1 MSQNIK
7 AALLGI
13 SAFCSIGLLNA
24 CRESNRD
31 NDGAASE
38 NGQLRVMVSVPPLAD
53 LVRKVGGQEIHID
66 ILVDKGQDPHT
77 FSPSPVQMKA
87 LGRADILLTVGMPF
101 EETLIDKI
109 SDTNTGIT
117 VVDASAGIE
126 KLELEH
132 HEEEEGETEDGHE
145 HHHHD
150 SDPHV
155 WLAPYSIKVQLDNIK
170 NALAGAVPGKAG
182 FFADNLAAAQVQ
194 LDLAHEQITG
204 KLKPF
209 AGRQFFVFHPA
220 FGYFANEYG
229 LEQVA
234 IEVGGHSPTPKELI
248 GFLAVAKE
256 AGIKVI
262 FVQPQFDPRS
272 AEVIAKELDAKVA
285 TLDPLAPDVIKSLH
299 AIADAIVEGFSD
311 PEDKL

>member
-1 MSQNIK
+1 MYQNIK
-7 AALLGI
+7 AALLGLG
-13 SAFCSIGLLNA
+13 AFCSLGLLNA
-24 CRESNRD
+24 CRESNTG
-31 NDGAASE
+31 NEGPSGE
-38 NGQLRVMVSVPPLAD
+38 NEQLRVMVSVPPLAD
-53 LVRKVGGQEIHID
+53 LIRKVGGQEIHID

-87 LGRADILLTVGMPF
+87 LGKADILFTVDMPF
-101 EETLIDKI
+101 EKTLIDKI

-126 KLELEH
+126 KLGLEH
-132 HEEEEGETEDGHE
+132 HEEEEGETGGDHEGHD
-145 HHHHD
+145 HD

-155 WLAPYSIKVQLDNIK
+155 WLAPYSIKVQLENIK
-170 NALAGAVPGKAG
+170 NALAIAAPGKAD
-182 FFADNLAAAQVQ
+182 FFAGNLEAAQVQ
-194 LDLAHEQITG
+194 LARAHEQITS

-209 AGRQFFVFHPA
+209 AGKQFFVFHPA

-234 IEVGGHSPTPKELI
+234 IEVGGHNPTPKELI
-248 GFLAVAKE
+248 GFLTVAKE

-262 FVQPQFDPRS
+262 FIQPQFDPRS
-272 AEVIAKELDAKVA
+272 AEVIAKELGAKVIN
-285 TLDPLAPDVIKSLH
+285 LDPLAPDVIKSLH

-311 PEDKL
+311 PEDRL

>member
-1 MSQNIK
+1 MYQNIK
-7 AALLGI
+7 AALLGLG
-13 SAFCSIGLLNA
+13 AFCSLGLLNA
-24 CRESNRD
+24 CRESNTG
-31 NDGAASE
+31 NEGPSSE
-38 NGQLRVMVSVPPLAD
+38 NEQLRVMVSVPPLAD
-53 LVRKVGGQEIHID
+53 LIRKVGGQEIHID

-87 LGRADILLTVGMPF
+87 LGKADILFTVDMPF
-101 EETLIDKI
+101 EKTLIDKI

-126 KLELEH
+126 KLGLEH
-132 HEEEEGETEDGHE
+132 HEEEEGETGGDHEGHD
-145 HHHHD
+145 HD

-155 WLAPYSIKVQLDNIK
+155 WLAPYSIKVQLENIK
-170 NALAGAVPGKAG
+170 NALAIAAPGKAD
-182 FFADNLAAAQVQ
+182 FFAGNLEAAQVQ
-194 LDLAHEQITG
+194 LARAHEQITG

-209 AGRQFFVFHPA
+209 AGKQFFVFHPA

-234 IEVGGHSPTPKELI
+234 IEVGGHNPTPKELI
-248 GFLAVAKE
+248 GFLTVAKE

-262 FVQPQFDPRS
+262 FIQPQFDPRS
-272 AEVIAKELDAKVA
+272 AEVIAKELGAKVIN
-285 TLDPLAPDVIKSLH
+285 LDPLAPDVIKSLH

-311 PEDKL
+311 PEDRL